1 MAYVYTDGV
10 NTAKPAGSDTAN
22 VDDDMRAIKLAY
34 NERLND
40 VLGVT
45 WASDDPVLPSKIKGV
60 ADFYG
65 TGKQAVQAVV
75 DLGNIT
81 GTVAIDF
88 DVRGN
93 YIKATLTGN
102 VTFTVSNMRPGTT
115 YVLILI
121 QDGTGGRTIT
131 WPSGIRWP
139 GGTAPTF
146 NTTAN
151 RVSVVSILPFSSTIG
166 LAFFGGTN
174 FNVS

>member
-10 NTAKPAGSDTAN
+10 NVAKPAGSDPAN

-34 NERLND
+34 NERLDD

-75 DLGNIT
+75 DMGNIT
-81 GTVAIDF
+81 GTTAIDF

-93 YIKATLTGN
+93 FIKATLTGN
-102 VTFTVSNMRPGTT
+102 VTFTVSNMRPGTS

-139 GGTAPTF
+139 SGTAPTLV
-146 NTTAN
+146 TTAS
-151 RVSVVSILPFSSTIG
+151 RVSVISIVPYSSTVG
-166 LAFFGGTN
+166 LAFLGGTN

>member
-1 MAYVYTDGV
+1 MPYTYTDGV
-10 NTAKPAGSDTAN
+10 NPTKPAGTDPAN

-45 WASDDPVLPSKIKGV
+45 WNTDDPVVPTKLKGI
-60 ADFYG
+60 AEFFG
-65 TGKQAVQAVV
+65 TGKQSVQTVV

-93 YIKATLTGN
+93 YIKGTLTGN

-115 YVLILI
+115 YVLMLA

-131 WPSGIRWP
+131 FPSDIRWAN
-139 GGTAPTF
+139 GVTPTF
-146 NTTAN
+146 GTTAS
-151 RVSVVSILPFSSTIG
+151 RVTVVTIVPYSSTVG